1 MASALSAGAQ
11 AAIRYSIAI
20 LGRGPTAA
28 ELDSWTAAYKGS
40 SATASA
46 DAVATAIVAS
56 AVGVAALRPGV
67 FTEMKQAQVIL
78 GNHGVT
84 DAAVVAYVEG
94 MLVGTNA
101 DAGKVKVPLSTVARI
116 VADFFSNWSSTP
128 SNPYNDVF
136 MAGKSA
142 LTSAA
147 AIEEAKITGV
157 VPPVS
162 ADGADIK
169 ILATKAAGAD
179 VMRLTGSAD
188 VRIDMTNTANQIKG
202 LDLNNDGKIATDGV
216 ENDIKGKAANYE
228 IVDAYPRAPLNTGD
242 KTNNYN
248 GDIAY
253 DGTGYY
259 GDGVNT
265 DGNIFL
271 GGLGND
277 TALGGIGNDFLA
289 GGYGADVLAGGRNAD
304 FFFVE
309 LSLLDRTD
317 GNKITIDGGFTVD
330 SQALGNNTPQDSD
343 WLLLEAS
350 DDDEPVKIYL
360 GTVVPEDGQTV
371 ATRAGATVASMREIE
386 HLDASG
392 NLYGFLNDINVK
404 LGGNGTKTASGE
416 NVGIGSSA
424 QLDIIGSDANNIL
437 IGGYD
442 NDSIFGGLG
451 NDLIMGGNL
460 NYHQNNPNL
469 PPLVGLDNGRDDL
482 SGGAGDDNIVFES
495 DGGTIDGGTHSKGDT
510 LWITKDALGLNKAA
524 DMLTDGVIR
533 IDLNADLLAV
543 AAGYGGAD
551 ASDSRVGGT
560 GTQDQTNYKLSGKR
574 VDMTGMESV
583 IATGM
588 GAIDYKAAGANT
600 PELTFTNQ
608 QNHFAYVGNLDLR
621 GTDAGLTQ
629 TSTKFDVTATIAGQS
644 VAFSSTYSGVLTLA
658 QASAR
663 WTSENPTVTA
673 ASTGLSLMSV
683 SPVNSVVGGDNTLY
697 ASSGNDVLEG
707 RTGPDLLSGG
717 AGNDDF
723 LFESSNDGLD
733 TIHRQKDIGNNLTDG
748 SFVQDFGALAAVSDG
763 KTYLTAK
770 IITPLGTATDNVG
783 ITQFEVTIDG
793 KVFGKNLTAAQ
804 LVAITDT
811 TTLASTLNASYNAQ
825 DPQVSVV
832 RVDASTVQVVVDR
845 TATIA
850 TTVATGTTIAGTA
863 VNAPFQVDIVPGQTA
878 GKLAG
883 DRLIYVGYEDRADNE
898 RVDDDAVID
907 AVGDAISLGT
917 NYAEDLV
924 ASFSAAGSTL
934 TQNQKYRITFTNLA
948 EEDVVTITV
957 NGVDYTAQ
965 VGVNVN
971 GSDNASDY
979 NNTTRDF
986 SPFLDRLAA
995 LISASD
1001 RDTSAG
1007 SIIATRVTGSTTTI
1021 EIDQADGLTGE
1032 DVFMAK
1038 PVVAIQDKSR
1048 GETATASVV
1057 ETSAHSVFLLGF
1069 DGRDG
1074 GLSGV
1079 ATDTLVNSTG
1089 NILFVGDSG
1098 ENRAVFATAKNT
1110 GSTLTGEDAIAYDT
1124 IRDAD
1129 LVAIDGAVHG
1139 HDELFTGAGNDVV
1152 NAGTGDDRVYASRG
1166 VDVVDGGKNLYFVSG
1181 LGTVAVPQNTVV
1193 IRNDFENTAAVTAE
1207 AGTLLPGVGSSN
1219 ADQNGEFK
1227 DTLVVQRSDYAAT
1240 STFTLSLDANHL
1252 LPDTAATRAGG
1263 IKGTVTEDGTTNVTT
1278 FTNFESVRIVGGGST
1293 VASQSSDTF
1302 DLRSLAVADDDATIA
1317 YNLSTGGLVVSGAN
1331 NAARYTTIT
1340 ITGFENVTTG
1350 STQDQV
1356 TIQESEIA
1364 LNNRVDLGTSLP
1376 AGTLDRVIYDFSAA
1390 SANTQHFGHSVRVIV
1405 EAAANTDYVDFTSPS
1420 ISGNPRDVLVGV
1432 EALTFQGDAAN
1443 QAGVKD
1449 VLDNSNVTGSIT
1461 NFGGA
1466 ITIGASLG
1474 GGTLDANSVS
1484 ASAAAGTELIT
1495 ITGIDRLETVIGS
1508 ALPDR
1513 VVLEVRTPGAP
1524 QQTLRT
1530 FQLGA
1535 GEDWADYRNQ
1545 NASDLVVIVD
1555 GSKAGTDFVYVVTDY
1570 NALSTGGFRDS
1581 AADVENYIAG
1591 VGNDDSVIDVSST
1604 SAAATIEFFK
1614 QSQVLDPNGVA
1625 VTGGIVATGTYFRTE
1640 VRDASGVLANFY
1652 GLGSAPA
1659 NDWNVVKGGAFG
1671 ETVIFNDTS
1680 AAQGHVL
1687 TLAGGANI
1695 VNAAAI
1701 TTTAGTD
1708 VVLGSFSSV
1717 SSSHNLIAN
1726 TGTQTITV
1734 TGTNNLTVVGS
1745 GDTLNGLGDLVDA
1758 SALSSSS
1765 TKGATVNLTTGVAQ
1779 EITHTLL
1786 AQATGANYSPATR
1799 TVVNTVNLQG
1809 FEEASGGVGP
1819 DLLIGSATSNV
1830 LTGGGGNDTL
1840 SGGAGGDTLV
1850 LGDGIDF
1857 ARGGTGSDIINLT
1870 ETVSSVDYVIIGLGD
1885 TSSTGSDTLSNFTP
1899 NTDKIMLEASDSTG
1913 GWSAGNSAFTLG
1925 AGSAQIAIDLGSD
1938 NVLLGSAADTTEYLV
1953 TTAVTTTL
1961 GDYIWR
1967 VLQSGGADAQV
1978 LPSTRSYAVHF
1989 VYSSQGQSVLGTR
2002 DSISGIDKTRNDVI
2016 DFRGFLSNDIDMST
2030 GTSAAETLE
2039 LRNVVSVDAASTI
2052 TGMFAASTDVN
2063 GSNAGNGNVLM
2074 VLQREGTTSDYRL
2087 FVDVNKDG
2095 NFDQATDMVIDL
2107 VNVIG
2112 VTVGG
2117 AGYSQ
2122 AEWQAIILAGA
2133 QPFGG

>member
-1 MASALSAGAQ
+1 M
-11 AAIRYSIAI
+11 
-20 LGRGPTAA
+20 
-28 ELDSWTAAYKGS
+28 
-40 SATASA
+40 
-46 DAVATAIVAS
+46 
-56 AVGVAALRPGV
+56 
-67 FTEMKQAQVIL
+67 
-78 GNHGVT
+78 
-84 DAAVVAYVEG
+84 
-94 MLVGTNA
+94 
-101 DAGKVKVPLSTVARI
+101 
-116 VADFFSNWSSTP
+116 
-128 SNPYNDVF
+128 
-136 MAGKSA
+136 
-142 LTSAA
+142 
-147 AIEEAKITGV
+147 
-157 VPPVS
+157 
-162 ADGADIK
+162 
-169 ILATKAAGAD
+169 
-179 VMRLTGSAD
+179 
-188 VRIDMTNTANQIKG
+188 
-202 LDLNNDGKIATDGV
+202 
-216 ENDIKGKAANYE
+216 
-228 IVDAYPRAPLNTGD
+228 
-242 KTNNYN
+242 
-248 GDIAY
+248 
-253 DGTGYY
+253 
-259 GDGVNT
+259 
-265 DGNIFL
+265 
-271 GGLGND
+271 
-277 TALGGIGNDFLA
+277 
-289 GGYGADVLAGGRNAD
+289 
-304 FFFVE
+304 
-309 LSLLDRTD
+309 
-317 GNKITIDGGFTVD
+317 
-330 SQALGNNTPQDSD
+330 
-343 WLLLEAS
+343 
-350 DDDEPVKIYL
+350 
-360 GTVVPEDGQTV
+360 
-371 ATRAGATVASMREIE
+371 
-386 HLDASG
+386 
-392 NLYGFLNDINVK
+392 
-404 LGGNGTKTASGE
+404 
-416 NVGIGSSA
+416 
-424 QLDIIGSDANNIL
+424 
-437 IGGYD
+437 
-442 NDSIFGGLG
+442 
-451 NDLIMGGNL
+451 
-460 NYHQNNPNL
+460 
-469 PPLVGLDNGRDDL
+469 
-482 SGGAGDDNIVFES
+482 
-495 DGGTIDGGTHSKGDT
+495 
-510 LWITKDALGLNKAA
+510 
-524 DMLTDGVIR
+524 
-533 IDLNADLLAV
+533 
-543 AAGYGGAD
+543 
-551 ASDSRVGGT
+551 
-560 GTQDQTNYKLSGKR
+560 
-574 VDMTGMESV
+574 
-583 IATGM
+583 
-588 GAIDYKAAGANT
+588 
-600 PELTFTNQ
+600 
-608 QNHFAYVGNLDLR
+608 
-621 GTDAGLTQ
+621 
-629 TSTKFDVTATIAGQS
+629 
-644 VAFSSTYSGVLTLA
+644 
-658 QASAR
+658 
-663 WTSENPTVTA
+663 
-673 ASTGLSLMSV
+673 
-683 SPVNSVVGGDNTLY
+683 
-697 ASSGNDVLEG
+697 
-707 RTGPDLLSGG
+707 SGG

-1193 IRNDFENTAAVTAE
+1193 IRNDFENMAAVTAE

-1263 IKGTVTEDGTTNVTT
+1263 IKGTVTEYGTTNVTT

-1302 DLRSLAVADDDATIA
+1302 DLRSLAVADDDATIT
-1317 YNLSTGGLVVSGAN
+1317 YNLSTGGLVVTGAN
-1331 NAARYTTIT
+1331 NAARYTTIQ
-1340 ITGFENVTTG
+1340 ITGFENVTAG

-1652 GLGSAPA
+1652 GLGSALA

-1708 VVLGSFSSV
+1708 VVLGIFSSG
-1717 SSSHNLIAN
+1717 SSSHLLNAN
-1726 TGTQTITV
+1726 AGTQTITV

-1786 AQATGANYSPATR
+1786 AQTSGTGYSPATR

-1830 LTGGGGNDTL
+1830 LTGAAGNDTL

-1850 LGDGIDF
+1850 LGLGSDF
-1857 ARGGTGSDIINLT
+1857 ARGGTGADIIDLT
-1870 ETVSSVDYVIIGLGD
+1870 ESVSSVDYVIIGLGD
-1885 TSSTGSDTLSNFTP
+1885 TSVSGKDTLNGFSG
-1899 NTDKIMLEASDSTG
+1899 TDKIMLEASDSQG

-1925 AGSAQIAIDLGSD
+1925 AGAAQIAIDLGSD
-1938 NVLLGSAADTTEYLV
+1938 NQLLGSAADTTEYLV
-1953 TTAVTTTL
+1953 TTSVTTTP

-1978 LPSTRSYAVHF
+1978 LPLATTRSYAVHF

-2002 DSISGIDKTRNDVI
+2002 DSISGIDKNLSDVI